1 MNEHFPFGLAAGV
14 GGYVYQQVTN
24 DHGSG
29 DQFSAFRGRV
39 AAVGPLLG
47 YTLKAGA
54 QEVDFSA
61 RWFQSSMSKTGSGA
75 TRFTRPSVS
84 RSSANERVYGA
95 APSCVHAFD
104 PPRRRSFGREIGVPA
119 PMTGPLVLKCPRQS
133 GKSLYL
139 DFFRP
144 QCWID
149 VRARE

>member
-1 MNEHFPFGLAAGV
+1 MTTARA
-14 GGYVYQQVTN
+14 TN
-24 DHGSG
+24 SALSG
-29 DQFSAFRGRV
+29 DA
-39 AAVGPLLG
+39 
-47 YTLKAGA
+47 
-54 QEVDFSA
+54 
-61 RWFQSSMSKTGSGA
+61 W
-75 TRFTRPSVS
+75 RPSGRCSAIHS
-84 RSSANERVYGA
+84 RLGPKRSTSAPGGFFDVENRVYDA

-119 PMTGPLVLKCPRQS
+119 PMTGPLVPKCARQS